1 MKVHIHM
8 LILKIEY
15 LILDI
20 LYLYLDIFSGTIE
33 ARGRGPDVYWTIGGD
48 CGGGWR
54 GCDTIA
60 TLLVTEEHGPPRDQH
75 FTHPCECELE
85 IQID

>member
-20 LYLYLDIFSGTIE
+20 LYLYLDIFSGIIV
-33 ARGRGPDVYWTIGGD
+33 ARGPDDYLRLWLRMAWV
-48 CGGGWR
+48 R
-54 GCDTIA
+54 GRR
-60 TLLVTEEHGPPRDQH
+60 HY
-75 FTHPCECELE
+75 
-85 IQID
+85 

>member
-20 LYLYLDIFSGTIE
+20 LYLYLDIFQVLLWLE
-33 ARGRGPDVYWTIGGD
+33 APMTSSD

-54 GCDTIA
+54 GCVGGDTID
-60 TLLVTEEHGPPRDQH
+60 TLLVTEHGPACDWRLDLAP
-75 FTHPCECELE
+75 THHLSSALHTSL
-85 IQID
+85 